1 MLQEHAVKE
10 NAMMDKLRIE
20 DERREMQK
28 QMQEEETEAE
38 QKKQRKDSLVVG
50 EKNVGYVDAKGGGGG
65 GGGDAAAAASAIC
78 DSSEEEDVDEVQ
90 REVKGKKKSMGKD
103 KGKEHAHG
111 PVRKVKPVGCLRTH
125 ARKGSGA
132 SCCGSKTSTS

>member
-28 QMQEEETEAE
+28 QMQEEETEVE
-38 QKKQRKDSLVVG
+38 LKKQRKDSLVVG
-50 EKNVGYVDAKGGGGG
+50 ERDVECVDTKGVE
-65 GGGDAAAAASAIC
+65 GGGDAAAASAIC
-78 DSSEEEDVDEVQ
+78 DSSEDEEEVQ
-90 REVKGKKKSMGKD
+90 REVKGKKSVG
-103 KGKEHAHG
+103 KGKEKAHVHG
-111 PVRKVKPVGCLRTH
+111 PVRKVKPMGCLRTH

>member
-10 NAMMDKLRIE
+10 DAMMEKLRIE

-28 QMQEEETEAE
+28 QMQEEETEVE
-38 QKKQRKDSLVVG
+38 LKKQRKDSLVVG
-50 EKNVGYVDAKGGGGG
+50 ERDVECVDAKGVG

-78 DSSEEEDVDEVQ
+78 DSSEDEEEVQ
-90 REVKGKKKSMGKD
+90 REVKGKKKGVG
-103 KGKEHAHG
+103 KGKEKAHVHG